1 MKNLKN
7 ILFVILLVALFVE
20 VLIIFPNKLEHQ
32 GRDSAPIEL
41 SKSEDETD
49 GSKDK
54 EKDQGKDRTKSKV
67 PSQKAKGIHL
77 VETQQ
82 GSRDW
87 ELFAETAEG
96 DESSSW
102 DLKNVRVLFYNKEKL
117 SFTVTGERGSI
128 DGKSKDLH
136 IRGNV
141 ITKSENGYIFKTPSI
156 FYSAKKR
163 QIQSPEKVN
172 MQGPKDEMGDGFVL
186 DGVNMLVQVDDS
198 RMMINQNVRGSKKF
212 KGGKEFFIISDKADF
227 SGQSRQ
233 AKFSGNVEVKYDK
246 LRMQGPAAVFQ
257 YKGKTDLINYI
268 QMQGGVR
275 VSDMD
280 KVATAETVN
289 LDLFKNIFTFRGK
302 PKVIQNNDELSGE
315 EIIFLDG
322 GKKVKVEKVRAKLE
336 KKD

>member
-1 MKNLKN
+1 MNLKN
-7 ILFVILLVALFVE
+7 TLFVILLVALFIE
-20 VLIIFPNKLEHQ
+20 VLIIFPNRLEHTV
-32 GRDSAPIEL
+32 DKAPIEL
-41 SKSEDETD
+41 TSDDKDKDKDEDKL
-49 GSKDK
+49 KDK
-54 EKDQGKDRTKSKV
+54 EAEKSKV
-67 PSQKAKGIHL
+67 VSPSQKAKGIHL
-77 VETQQ
+77 VESQQ

-87 ELFAETAEG
+87 ELFSESAEG
-96 DESSSW
+96 DQSASW
-102 DLKNVRVLFYNKEKL
+102 ELKNVKVLFYNKEKL
-117 SFTVTGERGSI
+117 GFTVTGDRGSI

-141 ITKSENGYIFKTPSI
+141 VTKSENGYVFKTSSI
-156 FYSAKKR
+156 FYSSKKR
-163 QIQSPEKVN
+163 QILSPEKVN
-172 MQGPKDEMGDGFVL
+172 MQGPKDEMGDGFVI
-186 DGVNMLVQVDDS
+186 DGVNMTVLVDDS
-198 RMMINQNVRGSKKF
+198 RMMINQSVRGSKKF
-212 KGGKEFFIISDKADF
+212 KDGKEFFIISDKADF

-233 AKFSGNVEVKYDK
+233 AKFAGNVEVKYAN

-275 VSDMD
+275 VSDVD

-302 PKVIQNNDELSGE
+302 PKVIQDNDELSGE

>member
-1 MKNLKN
+1 MKNLRN
-7 ILFVILLVALFVE
+7 ILFIILLIGLFVE

-32 GRDSAPIEL
+32 EKDNAPIEL
-41 SKSEDETD
+41 SHNDKDD
-49 GSKDK
+49 KDKDK
-54 EKDQGKDRTKSKV
+54 EEKDKPK
-67 PSQKAKGIHL
+67 PAPAQKAKGIHL

-87 ELFAETAEG
+87 ELFSESAEG
-96 DESSSW
+96 NESASW
-102 DLKNVRVLFYNKEKL
+102 ELKNVRVLFYNKEKL
-117 SFTVTGERGSI
+117 GFTVTGERGSI

-141 ITKSENGYIFKTPSI
+141 VTKSENGYVFKTQSI
-156 FYSAKKR
+156 FYNAKKR

-186 DGVNMLVQVDDS
+186 DGANMLVLVDDN
-198 RMMINQNVRGSKKF
+198 RMTINQNVRGSKKF
-212 KGGKEFFIISDKADF
+212 KDGKEFFIQSDRADF

-233 AKFSGNVEVKYDK
+233 AKFVGNVELKYAT
-246 LRMQGPAAVFQ
+246 LRMQGPAAIFQ

-275 VSDMD
+275 VNDVD
-280 KVATAETVN
+280 KVATADTVN
-289 LDLFKNIFTFRGK
+289 LDLLQNIFTFRGK
-302 PKVIQNNDELSGE
+302 PKVIQNSDELTGD

-322 GKKVKVEKVRAKLE
+322 GKKVKVEKVRARLE

>member
-1 MKNLKN
+1 MNLKN
-7 ILFVILLVALFVE
+7 TLFVILLVALFVE
-20 VLIIFPNKLEHQ
+20 VLVIFPNRLEHKK
-32 GRDSAPIEL
+32 DDAPIEL
-41 SKSEDETD
+41 TRDENAED
-49 GSKDK
+49 KDK
-54 EKDQGKDRTKSKV
+54 DKNKEPDKSKIV
-67 PSQKAKGIHL
+67 SASQKAKGVHL
-77 VETQQ
+77 VETQL

-87 ELFAETAEG
+87 ELFSETAEG
-96 DESSSW
+96 DQASSW
-102 DLKNVRVLFYNKEKL
+102 ELRNVRVLFYNKEKL
-117 SFTVTGERGSI
+117 SFTVTGDRGSI

-141 ITKSENGYIFKTPSI
+141 VTKSENGYIFKTPSI
-156 FYSAKKR
+156 FYNAKKR

-186 DGVNMLVQVDDS
+186 DGVNMLVLVDEN
-198 RMMINQNVRGSKKF
+198 RMTMTQNVRGSKKF
-212 KGGKEFFIISDKADF
+212 KDGKEFFIVSDKADF

-233 AKFSGNVEVKYDK
+233 AKFTGNVEVKYDN
-246 LRMQGPAAVFQ
+246 LRMQGPAAIFQ

-275 VSDMD
+275 VNDMD

-322 GKKVKVEKVRAKLE
+322 GKKVKVEKVRARLE

>member
-7 ILFVILLVALFVE
+7 ILFIILLVALFVE
-20 VLIIFPNKLEHQ
+20 VLIIFPNRLEHKEE
-32 GRDSAPIEL
+32 PIET
-41 SKSEDETD
+41 SITRAEKEEEANGKS
-49 GSKDK
+49 K
-54 EKDQGKDRTKSKV
+54 EKEKARSKV
-67 PSQKAKGIHL
+67 QTPTQKAKGIHL

-87 ELFAETAEG
+87 ELFSESAEG
-96 DESSSW
+96 DQSASW
-102 DLKNVRVLFYNKEKL
+102 ELRNVKVLFYNKEKL
-117 SFTVTGERGSI
+117 SFTVTGDSGSI
-128 DGKSKDLH
+128 DGKNKDLH

-141 ITKSENGYIFKTPSI
+141 VTKSENGYVFKTSAI
-156 FYSAKKR
+156 FYNAKKR

-186 DGVNMLVQVDDS
+186 DGVNMMVLVDDS
-198 RMMINQNVRGSKKF
+198 RMTINQNVRGSKKF
-212 KGGKEFFIISDKADF
+212 KDGKEFFIASDKADF

-233 AKFSGNVEVKYDK
+233 AKFSGNVEVKYAN

-268 QMQGGVR
+268 QMHGGVR
-275 VSDMD
+275 VSDAD

-302 PKVIQNNDELSGE
+302 PKVVQNNDEFSGE

-322 GKKVKVEKVRAKLE
+322 GKKVKVEKVRARLE